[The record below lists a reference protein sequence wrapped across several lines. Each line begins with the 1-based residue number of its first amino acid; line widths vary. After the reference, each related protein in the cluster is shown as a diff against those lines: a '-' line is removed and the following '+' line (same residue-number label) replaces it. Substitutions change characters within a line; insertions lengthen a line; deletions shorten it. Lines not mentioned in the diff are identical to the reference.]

1 MFKISFYKICRHSE
15 SQNKYNIEN
24 MNNEKLTKVLS
35 DSIEITSNI
44 DKELFTKMGVK
55 RGLRNEDH
63 SGVLAGLTRIGDVVG
78 YERLEDGSLKP
89 IPGKLFYRGLDVEQ
103 LVAGIQSEGRLG
115 FEETIFLLLSGRL
128 PKKEELDVTKKII
141 AEAMPLNHAAA
152 MNILSL
158 QGKNIMNI
166 LARSVLELYVY
177 DENPDDISP
186 ANLIRQTINLIA
198 KFPTIIAY
206 AYQVLRHD
214 VYGRSLHVR
223 LPHPEKSV
231 AENFLFMMKGRDNYT
246 ELDIKIL
253 DLALILHA
261 EHGGGNNSTFS
272 VRVTSST
279 ETDTYSA
286 IAAGIGSLKG
296 PLHGGANAKVMGML
310 KDMKENVSDWKD
322 AGQVDEYLRKIM
334 RKEAFDKSGLIYG
347 LGHAV
352 YTISDP
358 RTGLLK
364 EMARDLAKEK
374 GREDEFAFMELIES
388 RAVEV
393 FLESKRRT
401 AKGNVCVN
409 VDFYSGFVYDAIGL
423 PSEVFTPLF
432 AMARIVGWSAH
443 RIEEMNFSS
452 KRLIRPAYKNVR
464 ELQDFVPIS
473 ER

>member
-1 MFKISFYKICRHSE
+1 M
-15 SQNKYNIEN
+15 
-24 MNNEKLTKVLS
+24 
-35 DSIEITSNI
+35 
-44 DKELFTKMGVK
+44 LF
-55 RGLRNEDH
+55 
-63 SGVLAGLTRIGDVVG
+63 
-78 YERLEDGSLKP
+78 
-89 IPGKLFYRGLDVEQ
+89 
-103 LVAGIQSEGRLG
+103 
-115 FEETIFLLLSGRL
+115 
-128 PKKEELDVTKKII
+128 
-141 AEAMPLNHAAA
+141 
-152 MNILSL
+152 
-158 QGKNIMNI
+158 
-166 LARSVLELYVY
+166 RS
-177 DENPDDISP
+177 
-186 ANLIRQTINLIA
+186 
-198 KFPTIIAY
+198 
-206 AYQVLRHD
+206 
-214 VYGRSLHVR
+214 
-223 LPHPEKSV
+223 
-231 AENFLFMMKGRDNYT
+231 
-246 ELDIKIL
+246 
-253 DLALILHA
+253 
-261 EHGGGNNSTFS
+261 
-272 VRVTSST
+272 
-279 ETDTYSA
+279 
-286 IAAGIGSLKG
+286 
-296 PLHGGANAKVMGML
+296 
-310 KDMKENVSDWKD
+310 WKD